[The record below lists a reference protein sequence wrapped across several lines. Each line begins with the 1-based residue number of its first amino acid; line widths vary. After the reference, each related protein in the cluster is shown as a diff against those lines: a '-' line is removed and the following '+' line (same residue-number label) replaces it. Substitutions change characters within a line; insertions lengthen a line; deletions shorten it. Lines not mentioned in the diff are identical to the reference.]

1 VSRSPKRPEGFGNP
15 FPRADGR
22 WVVPYQIGP
31 NKWKPITIP
40 KREAVKNERE
50 ALEWA
55 AGAVL
60 QQRIDGT
67 LSKPRRKSDGPTVS
81 EQYEKW
87 LKLRKDDAEISG
99 ATYDGNK
106 SHFEVHIK
114 KKFGDTPVGAFSET
128 TTKAQL
134 GEWIRLLKAAK
145 GNDGKNTVKN
155 IVASFRAFFDFVVSP
170 EGGAL
175 LEENPLRAEWSKRLL
190 PKRKRT
196 DARFA
201 TLEDAPLAPGAIQT
215 VIDNEKVP
223 LIWRARLAL
232 VFTDPLRD
240 GEIAGLKLKDVYR
253 DAPIP
258 YLDVNK
264 ACVLNHKDGFAK
276 LGPVKKVWSNR
287 RLPLHPAAH
296 AAVSAWLE
304 QGWEEFVGRPP
315 TPEDPVFPR
324 FDGEHARPDSA
335 EEFRNALKTCELP
348 DEIDGKALHFHDARG
363 CVATWLKN
371 AHVSD
376 SLIRRF
382 LGHAPVGAAEDK
394 YFKGSLLVPLVEAH
408 KSIPLTWGPKQGDEA
423 VETATDPEGD
433 AAKQG
438 ADEGAESDQR
448 GATVDS
454 KGSRGHDG

>member
-1 VSRSPKRPEGFGNP
+1 VSRAPKKRPDGFGNP

-55 AGAVL
+55 AGVVL
-60 QQRIDGT
+60 QKRIDGT
-67 LSKPRRKSDGPTVS
+67 LDKLKTKNDGPSIT
-81 EQYEKW
+81 EQYETW
-87 LKLRKDDAEISG
+87 LKLRKDDPEVSG

-114 KKFGDTPVGAFSET
+114 KKFGDLAVGAFSET
-128 TTKAQL
+128 ATRAKL
-134 GEWIRLLKAAK
+134 GEWIRALKIAK
-145 GNDGKNTVKN
+145 GPEGKQTVKN
-155 IVASFRAFFDFVVSP
+155 VVASFRSFFDFVVSP

-175 LEENPLRAEWSKRLL
+175 LEANPLREEWAKRLL

-201 TLEDAPLAPGAIQT
+201 TLDDAPLTPAVIQT
-215 VIDNEKVP
+215 VLDSKKVS
-223 LIWRARLAL
+223 LMWRARLAL

-240 GEIAGLKLKDVYR
+240 GEIAGLKLRDVNR

-276 LGPVKKVWSNR
+276 LGPVKKEWSNR
-287 RLPLHPAAH
+287 KLPLHPAAH
-296 AAVSAWLE
+296 AAITQWLE
-304 QGWEEFVGRPP
+304 EGWEEFVGRPP
-315 TPEDPVFPR
+315 TADDPVFPR
-324 FDGEHARPDSA
+324 YDGEHARPDSA
-335 EEFRNALKTCELP
+335 EEFRNALKACELP
-348 DEIDGKALHFHDARG
+348 DTIDGKAVHFHDARG

-371 AHVSD
+371 AHISD
-376 SLIRRF
+376 SLLRRF
-382 LGHAPVGAAEDK
+382 LGHAPVGAAEEK
-394 YFKGSLLVPLVEAH
+394 YFKGNLLAALAEAH
-408 KSIPLTWGPKQGDEA
+408 KSVPLRWGP
-423 VETATDPEGD
+423 
-433 AAKQG
+433 AKQDAEGAPSARSDAEREVVGERGTEADDG
-438 ADEGAESDQR
+438 ADDAG
-448 GATVDS
+448 
-454 KGSRGHDG
+454 